1 MSSTLVNNL
10 IVTFLSLCCLLESI
24 ALYRLTN
31 KINDLQS
38 DIEFLHE
45 LTVLQTRLSVESV
58 LKSKIEPSPSNDEA
72 NRSESSRFE
81 SDPQQKGV

>member
-58 LKSKIEPSPSNDEA
+58 LKSKTEPSPSSDGTD
-72 NRSESSRFE
+72 RSESSRSE
-81 SDPQQKGV
+81 SDPLQKEV